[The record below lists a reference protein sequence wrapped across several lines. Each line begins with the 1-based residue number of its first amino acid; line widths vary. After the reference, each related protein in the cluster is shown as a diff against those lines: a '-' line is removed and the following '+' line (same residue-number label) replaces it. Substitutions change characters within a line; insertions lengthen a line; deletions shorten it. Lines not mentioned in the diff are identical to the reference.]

1 MAKGDDLQER
11 LVNFAVAIIKLCSKI
26 SKDQVGNH
34 IAGQLLRSG
43 TSSAPNYAEA
53 RGAESKK
60 DFLHKLR
67 IASKELNE
75 TIVWLSILEKS
86 NLLKSQDI
94 MPVADECEELS
105 KIIGASI
112 HTIKKNKK
120 I

>member
-11 LVNFAVAIIKLCSKI
+11 LINFAVTIIKLCSKLP
-26 SKDQVGNH
+26 KDQVESH

-43 TSSAPNYAEA
+43 TSPAPNYAEA

-75 TIVWLSILEKS
+75 TVVWLSILEKS
-86 NLLKSQDI
+86 HLLPIDNIK
-94 MPVADECEELS
+94 PVADECEELS
-105 KIIGASI
+105 KIIGPASI
-112 HTIKKNKK
+112 QSKK
-120 I
+120 INRF